1 MGKNEHKVQ
10 VLMNGYRYVASELNM
25 NITISRDGSDV
36 GKARW
41 KDEQLILSTAL
52 VPDDV
57 VAALEKKLKEAMDAH
72 WWED

>member
-10 VLMNGYRYVASELNM
+10 VMMNGYRYVAAELNL
-25 NITISRDGSDV
+25 NITISRDGSDL

-41 KDEQLILSTAL
+41 NDDQLILSSAL
-52 VPDDV
+52 IPDEV
-57 VAALEKKLKEAMDAH
+57 VEALEKKLKEAIDAN